1 MDRLETQRRVKG
13 QVLVIFA
20 LSSFVIAG
28 FMALALD
35 VGFLMSERRETQS
48 AADAAALAGAYAMLL
63 GETNATIASD
73 AFDYAAANDVNTN
86 DATIQVTTT
95 GDRWSGQVEVT
106 ILQPVQRFFLGAVYT
121 GPWEVSAT
129 AVANIDDVREAEYA
143 LIALDCPGIGVNGSM
158 FIDVIDGSVMSNCD
172 IFDFADGTGSNI
184 LLTDGTL
191 DAGGVITPAEGW
203 YAPEGMWGSRPP
215 INDPLAGATP
225 PHGLETIEADAVPD
239 CFHVDACTLVPGN
252 YTDLGTIRV
261 KGTMTLLPGAY
272 YFSGTSIVLQDS
284 NSRIEG
290 DGVML
295 YFDGPTN
302 NTFFDPKTGAVHL
315 TAPAVAPYTGWP
327 EGVVLW
333 IANCSRFDSQ
343 GNEEFYLEGVFYAP
357 CSAVTLHGNPYG
369 EAVNG
374 QVIVGNLDVRGTSDL
389 IVRYNSYFSTPRI
402 QVYLTE

>member
-1 MDRLETQRRVKG
+1 MDRQDTKRRLKG
-13 QVLVIFA
+13 QVIVIFA
-20 LSSFVIAG
+20 LSSFVIVG
-28 FMALALD
+28 FMALAMD

-48 AADAAALAGAYAMLL
+48 AADAAALAAAYAMLQ
-63 GETNATIASD
+63 GEAQSKVATT
-73 AFDYAAANDVNTN
+73 AFDYAQLNDVDPTR
-86 DATIQVTTT
+86 AEMHVRSI
-95 GDRWSGQVEVT
+95 GDRWDGQVEVT
-106 ILQPVQRFFLGAVYT
+106 IIQPVDRYFLGAVYA

-129 AVANIDDVREAEYA
+129 AVANIDDVRDAEYA

-191 DAGGVITPAEGW
+191 DASGTIIPAEGW
-203 YAPEGMWGSRPP
+203 YAPEGMWSSRPT
-215 INDPLAGATP
+215 ITDPLQGALP
-225 PHGLETIEADAVPD
+225 PHGLETIEADALPD
-239 CFHVDACTLVPGN
+239 CFHVDACTLVPGA

-272 YFSGTSIVLQDS
+272 SFSGTSIVLQES

-290 DGVML
+290 DEVML
-295 YFDGPTN
+295 YFDGPAN

-315 TAPAVAPYTGWP
+315 TAPTVAPYTGWP

-333 IANCSRFDSQ
+333 INNCSTFDSQ

-389 IVRYNSYFSTPRI
+389 IVRYNSFFETPRI

>member
-1 MDRLETQRRVKG
+1 MQRQRRADRLKG

-20 LSSFVIAG
+20 LSSFVIVG

-48 AADAAALAGAYAMLL
+48 AADAAALAAAYAMLT
-63 GETNATIASD
+63 GEAQSKVATT
-73 AFDYAAANDVNTN
+73 AFDYATLNDVDPTR
-86 DATIQVTTT
+86 ATMQVRTT
-95 GDRWSGQVEVT
+95 GDRWTGQVEVT

-172 IFDFADGTGSNI
+172 IYDFNDGAGSNI

-191 DAGGVITPAEGW
+191 DAAGEIIPADGW
-203 YAPEGMWGSRPP
+203 DAPEGMWDSRPP
-215 INDPLAGATP
+215 IDDPLAGATP
-225 PHGLETIEADAVPD
+225 PSGLTTIEASALPD
-239 CFHVDACTLVPGN
+239 CFHVDACTLVPGD
-252 YTDLGTIRV
+252 YSSLGNIRI
-261 KGTMTLLPGAY
+261 KGTATLLPGAY
-272 YFSGTSIVLQDS
+272 RFHETSLTLQDT

-295 YFDGPTN
+295 YFDGTPNKTY
-302 NTFFDPKTGAVHL
+302 FDPKTGAVHL
-315 TAPAVAPYTGWP
+315 TAPTTAPYPGAP
-327 EGVVLW
+327 DGVVVW
-333 IANCSRFDSQ
+333 IDNCSRFDSQ

-389 IVRYNSYFSTPRI
+389 IVRYNSYFGTPRV
-402 QVYLTE
+402 QVYLTQ